1 MRIALIGHSGAGKS
15 TTVAILIDGLA
26 SRGLRSEIV
35 KLATPL
41 YELQQQFRSAAGVEL
56 PPDVQ
61 DQVLLEDIAVQ
72 LRRLSARALA
82 DGFLRRVNASDADVI
97 INDDLR
103 DPDVDAAALRDNGFR
118 IVRVQAPEEV
128 RLRRLKARGDI
139 STSDASSQGIHR
151 IPVDATITN
160 SGSVDDLRSQIRD
173 LLEVLL

>member
-1 MRIALIGHSGAGKS
+1 MRIALIGHSGVGKS
-15 TTVAILIDGLA
+15 TTVAFLIDALA
-26 SRGLRSEIV
+26 SRGLRSDII

-41 YELQQQFRSAAGVEL
+41 YELQQRFRSAAGVEL

-72 LRRLSARALA
+72 LRRLNERALA
-82 DGFLRRVNASDADVI
+82 DGFVRRVSASTADAV

-103 DPDVDAAALRDNGFR
+103 DPDVDAAALRDNEFR

-128 RLRRLKARGDI
+128 RLRRLRARGDI
-139 STSDASSQGIHR
+139 STSDASSRGIDR

-160 SGSVDDLRSQIRD
+160 GGTVDDLRSQIRD